1 MSILNLEIFV
11 DILIYI
17 NIFSN
22 KNNYL
27 KLYIMYIVN
36 SKNLYSI
43 MKINKNFS
51 INIKVKS

>member
-27 KLYIMYIVN
+27 KLYIVYIVN
-36 SKNLYSI
+36 SKNLYRI